1 MGIKGLTKLISDNAS
16 HAIRES
22 ELRSYNGRRV
32 AIDASMAIYQ
42 FLVRRRAAHA
52 PRPTSRSR
60 RRWPCGAPVAEA
72 APPCSSRTPRAR

>member
-22 ELRSYNGRRV
+22 ELSAYNGRRV

-42 FLVRRRAAHA
+42 FLVWPHA
-52 PRPTSRSR
+52 
-60 RRWPCGAPVAEA
+60 APVPARPHISVAGGRAEL
-72 APPCSSRTPRAR
+72 